1 MKVINNH
8 RQPITLDGGTVLAA
22 AGTPGSQK
30 EVAEISDRD
39 RRRHV
44 ETGRIAIV
52 EPQAV
57 ATKAEPQSSA
67 TRTEQSEARPSKPL
81 RSKEDVK

>member
-1 MKVINNH
+1 MKLINNH

-30 EVAEISDRD
+30 EVPEISDRD

-44 ETGRIAIV
+44 ATGRIAIV
-52 EPQAV
+52 EEQEAQVTKQA
-57 ATKAEPQSSA
+57 
-67 TRTEQSEARPSKPL
+67 RI
-81 RSKEDVK
+81 SKEEAK